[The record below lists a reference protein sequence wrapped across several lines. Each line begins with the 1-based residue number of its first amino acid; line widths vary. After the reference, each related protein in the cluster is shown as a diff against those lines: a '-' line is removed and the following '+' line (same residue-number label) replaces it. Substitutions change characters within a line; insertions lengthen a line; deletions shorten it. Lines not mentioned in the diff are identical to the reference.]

1 VSVQSPP
8 ARPAGT
14 VPLAP
19 GGARGER
26 IPAASGGWH
35 VGCPAFSGG
44 ESMVP
49 REHDRFRFDGISLG
63 ACVAP
68 EANGAVLSR
77 PSGDW
82 VVAPGAGHGRTGWT
96 YVSNAAIHPSN
107 LLLLIG
113 VMFLSLI
120 LWSGPV
126 LLAGLGVEAA
136 FLVVVPR
143 CAFFRRGVDE
153 CLDEAERAA
162 DQKAREALILQMGEP
177 HRQELIK
184 IEALIGK
191 TFANAHRRHGVLF
204 LGAGDPA
211 SMNRLTGSYI
221 RLAIAHRACEES
233 LAMTNRHVLDGTIRS
248 LETAEAAQPDRS
260 RALLRRRL
268 TIAYR
273 RAECWTRTRDNL
285 EAIGHQLATINE
297 LVHLMHQESLSPPA
311 AAGVSVEVDQ
321 VLADF
326 EHGEGALRELDDLG
340 VEEAFEVHEIAGEVM
355 ARRV

>member
-1 VSVQSPP
+1 
-8 ARPAGT
+8 
-14 VPLAP
+14 
-19 GGARGER
+19 
-26 IPAASGGWH
+26 
-35 VGCPAFSGG
+35 
-44 ESMVP
+44 MVP
-49 REHDRFRFDGISLG
+49 REHNCFRFDGISVG
-63 ACVAP
+63 ADVAP
-68 EANGAVLSR
+68 ETNRAGLAR

-82 VVAPGAGHGRTGWT
+82 VVAPGVGLRRTGWT
-96 YVSNAAIHPSN
+96 YLSNAAIHPSN

-143 CAFFRRGVDE
+143 CAFFRRGVDA

-162 DQKAREALILQMGEP
+162 AQKAREALILQMGEA
-177 HRQELIK
+177 HRQELCK

-191 TFANAHRRHGVLF
+191 TFTNAQRRHGVVL
-204 LGAGDPA
+204 LGAGDTRG
-211 SMNRLTGSYI
+211 MYELTSSYI

-233 LAMTNRHVLDGTIRS
+233 LAMTNRHVLEGTIRS
-248 LETAEAAQPDRS
+248 LEAAESVQPDRS

-297 LVHLMHQESLSPPA
+297 LVHLMHQESLAPA
-311 AAGVSVEVDQ
+311 ATAGVSVEVDR

-326 EHGEGALRELDDLG
+326 EHGEGALRELADIG
-340 VEEAFEVHEIAGEVM
+340 VEDAFEVHEMGAEVM

>member
-1 VSVQSPP
+1 
-8 ARPAGT
+8 
-14 VPLAP
+14 
-19 GGARGER
+19 
-26 IPAASGGWH
+26 
-35 VGCPAFSGG
+35 
-44 ESMVP
+44 MVP

-63 ACVAP
+63 AGVAP
-68 EANGAVLSR
+68 ETNGAGLTR

-153 CLDEAERAA
+153 CLDEAERAES
-162 DQKAREALILQMGEP
+162 QKAREALILQMGEG
-177 HRQELIK
+177 HRQELVK

-191 TFANAHRRHGVLF
+191 TFANAQRRHGPLL
-204 LGAGDPA
+204 LGAGDPRG
-211 SMNRLTGSYI
+211 MGRLTGSFI

-233 LAMTNRHVLDGTIRS
+233 LAMTNRHALEGTIRS
-248 LETAEAAQPDRS
+248 LEAAEASQPSSS

-285 EAIGHQLATINE
+285 EAIGAPARHHHRAR
-297 LVHLMHQESLSPPA
+297 PPDA
-311 AAGVSVEVDQ
+311 PGVARPAGVGGRGRRRSTRSSPTSSTARARSASCE
-321 VLADF
+321 
-326 EHGEGALRELDDLG
+326 DLG
-340 VEEAFEVHEIAGEVM
+340 VEEAFEVHEIGAEGM
-355 ARRV
+355 TRRV